1 MKDQIVYR
9 EVFVLAKYLC
19 PRCFEEQ
26 NIEDVEYLCTN
37 TSRDKNCSRAI
48 EKRPFKPESKD
59 KNPKCDECGQPLVTK
74 ICPLCG
80 FELPLGIS
88 TTKNY
93 PIAIIGA
100 KESGKS
106 NYVAVLINQL
116 KNEIGRAFDCSLMA
130 CGDNTLNRYKT
141 EFYDPLYRHKTCAGA
156 TDAGDV
162 EPLIY
167 SLLFQRRGRLFRKP
181 VNEAVSLTFFD
192 TAGENLT
199 SIASMQTHN
208 RYLSHASGIIL
219 LLDPLQLPS
228 VRDELEGKIRLP
240 QENTDINTILSRT
253 VEIIRSGTGL
263 TDLSK
268 KIDIPIAISFTKID
282 AVDSM
287 IDLASCL
294 KNDSSHVRKGVFD
307 KKDFNDSNEEMQS
320 LVESWL
326 GTELY
331 QNVSMQ
337 FNDFAFFGLSALGSN
352 PDVDNKI
359 PKFRPFRV
367 ADPFLWILSQ
377 EGIIKSV

>member
-1 MKDQIVYR
+1 
-9 EVFVLAKYLC
+9 LAKYLC
-19 PRCFEEQ
+19 PRCFEKQ
-26 NIEDVEYLCTN
+26 DIEDVEYLCTN
-37 TSRDKNCSRAI
+37 TSRDKSCSRAI
-48 EKRPFKPESKD
+48 EKKAFKYEGKE

-74 ICPLCG
+74 VCPKCG
-80 FELPLGIS
+80 FVLPLGIA

-130 CGDNTLNRYKT
+130 CGDNTLNRYKSD
-141 EFYDPLYRHKTCAGA
+141 FYDPLYRHRIPAKAS
-156 TDAGDV
+156 DAGDV

-167 SLLFQRRGRLFRKP
+167 SLLFQRKGRFFGHA
-181 VNEAVSLTFFD
+181 VNDAVSLTFFD
-192 TAGENLT
+192 TAGENLN

-208 RYLSHASGIIL
+208 RYLCNASGIIL
-219 LLDPLQLPS
+219 LLDPLQLPA
-228 VRDELEGKIRLP
+228 VRSELEGKIRLP
-240 QENTDINTILSRT
+240 EENTDVNTILART
-253 VEIIRSGTGL
+253 VEIIRAGTGL
-263 TDLSK
+263 SDMSK

-282 AVDSM
+282 AVDGM
-287 IDLASCL
+287 LDPASCL
-294 KNDSSHVRKGVFD
+294 KNDSSHVRKGIFD

-337 FNDFAFFGLSALGSN
+337 FSDFAFFGLSALGSN

-367 ADPFLWILSQ
+367 ADPFLWVLSQ
-377 EGIIKSV
+377 EGIIKSE

>member
-1 MKDQIVYR
+1 M
-9 EVFVLAKYLC
+9 AKYLC

-26 NIEDVEYLCTN
+26 NLEDVEYLCTN
-37 TSRDKNCSRAI
+37 TNREKSCSRAI
-48 EKRPFKPESKD
+48 EKIPFKPEGKT
-59 KNPKCDECGQPLVTK
+59 KNPKCNECGQPLVTK
-74 ICPLCG
+74 VCPKCG
-80 FELPLGIS
+80 FELPLGIG

-116 KNEIGRAFDCSLMA
+116 KNEIGRSFDCSLMA
-130 CGDNTLNRYKT
+130 CGDHTLNRYKT
-141 EFYDPLYRHKTCAGA
+141 EFYDPVYRHKTCAGA

-167 SLLFQRRGRLFRKP
+167 SLLFQRKGGLFKKST
-181 VNEAVSLTFFD
+181 NDAVALTFFD
-192 TAGENLT
+192 TAGENLK
-199 SIASMQTHN
+199 SIAQMQTHN
-208 RYLSHASGIIL
+208 RYLCKASGIIL

-240 QENTDINTILSRT
+240 EENTDINTILART
-253 VEIIRSGTGL
+253 IEIIRSGLGL
-263 TDLSK
+263 TDVSK
-268 KIDIPIAISFTKID
+268 KIDIPIAIAFTKID

-287 IDLASCL
+287 LDPASCL
-294 KNDSSHVRKGVFD
+294 KNDSSHIRNGYFD
-307 KKDFNDSNEEMQS
+307 MNDFNDSNAEMQS
-320 LVESWL
+320 LVENWL

-337 FNDFAFFGLSALGSN
+337 FNEFAFFGLSALGSN
-352 PDVDNKI
+352 PDTDNKI

-377 EGIIKSV
+377 ENIIKTK

>member
-1 MKDQIVYR
+1 
-9 EVFVLAKYLC
+9 LAKYLC

-26 NIEDVEYLCTN
+26 NIEDVEYLCIN
-37 TSRDKNCSRAI
+37 TSREKSCSRAT
-48 EKRPFKPESKD
+48 ERRPFKPETKT
-59 KNPKCDECGQPLVTK
+59 KNLKCGECGQPLVTK
-74 ICPLCG
+74 ICPQCS

-116 KNEIGRAFDCSLMA
+116 KNEIGRSFDCSLMA
-130 CGDNTLNRYKT
+130 CGDNTLNRYKN

-156 TDAGDV
+156 TDAGEV

-167 SLLFQRRGRLFRKP
+167 SLLFQRKGKLFSKA
-181 VNEAVSLTFFD
+181 VNNAVSLTFFD
-192 TAGENLT
+192 TAGENLK
-199 SIASMQTHN
+199 SKASMQTHN

-219 LLDPLQLPS
+219 LLDPLQLPA
-228 VRDELEGKIRLP
+228 VRDELEGKITLP
-240 QENTDINTILSRT
+240 EENTDVNTILTRT
-253 VEIIRSGTGL
+253 VEIIREGRNL
-263 TDLSK
+263 KDLSK

-282 AVDSM
+282 AVDS
-287 IDLASCL
+287 ILDPASCL
-294 KNDSSHVRKGVFD
+294 KNDSSHIRKGVFD
-307 KKDFNDSNEEMQS
+307 KNDFNDSNEEMQS

-352 PDVDNKI
+352 PDVDKKI

-367 ADPFLWILSQ
+367 ADPFLWILSR
-377 EGIIKSV
+377 EGIVKSA